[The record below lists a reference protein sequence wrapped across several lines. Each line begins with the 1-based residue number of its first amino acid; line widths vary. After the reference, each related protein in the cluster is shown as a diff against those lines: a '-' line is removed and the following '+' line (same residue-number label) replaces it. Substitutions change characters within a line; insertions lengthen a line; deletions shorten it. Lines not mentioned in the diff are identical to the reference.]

1 MKQLLK
7 KNNLTKTA
15 TLEFSRLVVTNPL
28 ENMLQVKRVKRAIN
42 GVLLLDKPHGI
53 SSNGALQQVKR
64 IYQAAKA
71 GHTGNLDP
79 IATGLLPVC
88 LGEATKFSQYL
99 LDANKTYQARF
110 KLGQTTTTGDSEGEI
125 LTKQPVN
132 VTLAQIEAVLLQFSG
147 KMLQI
152 PPMYSALKHQG
163 KALYTYARAG
173 VEIERKAREV
183 NIYSIQL
190 DEFVGDELAFT
201 VACSKGTY
209 IRVLGEDI
217 AKVLGCGAHMIA
229 LRRTIIGEFRIE
241 NALTIPQLDNMTMQE
256 RDAQLLAPDCLVS
269 GLPSVELDVDSAYY
283 FMQGQSVWKAK
294 QNYRG
299 QVRVYDAQH
308 DFLGIAEITD
318 EGKVAPKR
326 LIVKNISE

>member
-1 MKQLLK
+1 
-7 KNNLTKTA
+7 
-15 TLEFSRLVVTNPL
+15 
-28 ENMLQVKRVKRAIN
+28 MLQVKRVKRAIS

-64 IYQAAKA
+64 LYQAAKA

-110 KLGQTTTTGDSEGEI
+110 KLGQTTNTGDSEGEI
-125 LTKQPVN
+125 LTEHPVN
-132 VTLAQIEAVLLQFSG
+132 ISLAQIEEVLQQFVG
-147 KMLQI
+147 KISQV

-173 VEIERKAREV
+173 VEIERKARDI

-190 DEFVGDELAFT
+190 DEFAGDELAIT

-217 AKVLGCGAHMIA
+217 GNVLGCGAHMVA
-229 LRRTIIGEFRIE
+229 LRRTVIGEFKIE
-241 NALTIPQLDNMTMQE
+241 NALTIPQLDDMSLPG
-256 RDAQLLAPDCLVS
+256 RDACLLTPDCLVS

-294 QNYRG
+294 QTCRG

-326 LIVKNISE
+326 LVVRNTNE